1 MPADNPET
9 KNPIKVCVSGP
20 PSEEEKVPEIFCDF
34 KFTLYTQKKK
44 DRSEEEVP
52 VDTANTSEANGGG
65 NSQQVKQKQL
75 MIIFERF

>member
-1 MPADNPET
+1 MPADKPET

-20 PSEEEKVPEIFCDF
+20 PSKEEQVPEIFCDF

-52 VDTANTSEANGGG
+52 VDTANTSETNGGG